1 MRCLIAGS
9 AIKHTHANVTH
20 TRTGTGTH
28 INQSKCTQHN
38 RLTAI
43 VNRLSTNHNQQC
55 QSEEQTQLAVE
66 SMTSISVVSNSTLEW
81 NLISPADVTGECVC
95 LFLCVCAVAVAV
107 FQSTKPSQK
116 CSVAYLFKCLPLL
129 MWLQLTCQA
138 VALPKGSREREEC
151 SKDRERGSGRVKT
164 GNPVSL
170 FCWLLRF
177 KDSFNFCALYTK
189 LFKCPYM

>member
-20 TRTGTGTH
+20 TRSGTGTH

-81 NLISPADVTGECVC
+81 NLISPADVTAKCVYLC
-95 LFLCVCAVAVAV
+95 VCVCAVAVAV

-116 CSVAYLFKCLPLL
+116 CSFAYLFKCLPLL

-138 VALPKGSREREEC
+138 VALPKGGRERRVQQRDRERERKWKG
-151 SKDRERGSGRVKT
+151 KDRQ
-164 GNPVSL
+164 PCLSL
-170 FCWLLRF
+170 LLTAAF
-177 KDSFNFCALYTK
+177 
-189 LFKCPYM
+189 